1 MSIFIDEYFMRHF
14 YTLIILLN
22 FSIALAQ
29 SPESINTFIGLTDTL
44 ATHEIRIYK
53 RISITN
59 CTEVFRLYE
68 TKNEGWTAELY
79 FFYEA
84 AGDKHRYYE
93 KQLLKNLIDFDV
105 MWFNITK
112 TQVLHILPMD
122 LFKYK
127 FRRADE
133 ILCEDNRYVYEQ
145 KIISISDGVSY
156 NLFIRQG
163 DKTNSVNYTNPET
176 LLKHYPSVDELEYFC
191 EMLDVVNE
199 GFNIWK

>member
-1 MSIFIDEYFMRHF
+1 MRHF
-14 YTLIILLN
+14 YSLIFLLN
-22 FSIALAQ
+22 FSVALAQ
-29 SPESINTFIGLTDTL
+29 SPEPINTFVGLTDTL

-68 TKNEGWTAELY
+68 SEKEGWTAELY

-105 MWFNITK
+105 LWFNITK

-133 ILCEDNRYVYEQ
+133 ILCEDNRYVYKQ
-145 KIISISDGVSY
+145 KIISILDGVSY

-163 DKTNSVNYTNPET
+163 DKTNSVNYTNPKT
-176 LLKHYPSVDELEYFC
+176 LLKHYPGVDELEYFC
-191 EMLDVVNE
+191 EMLDVVSE
-199 GFNIWK
+199 GFDIWK